1 MSVIAFNLAMPPK
14 EAAHLVMVYEHAQVI
29 LEYGSGGST
38 LLAARLPGKH
48 VLAVESDAVFLC
60 RLNTELMQLRTG
72 TRVATRYS
80 DIGPVKDWGK
90 PENDSGWYG
99 YPDYAL
105 GIWRE
110 EWFVQ
115 PDTVLIDGR
124 FRVACFLVC
133 AVLTRKPLT
142 ILFDDYRPRP
152 NYHVVERIA
161 RPKKRVGRM
170 AVFELAPGKVS
181 ARAALE
187 LAPYLY
193 DPA

>member
-1 MSVIAFNLAMPPK
+1 MPPK
-14 EAAHLVMVYEHAQVI
+14 EATHLAKVYERAQVI

-38 LLAARLPGKH
+38 LLAARQAVKH
-48 VLAVESDAVFLC
+48 VFAVESDAAFLC
-60 RLNTELMQLRTG
+60 RLNTELMQLRTD
-72 TRVATRYS
+72 TRVVTRYS
-80 DIGPVKDWGK
+80 DIGPVEEWGR
-90 PENDSGWYG
+90 PEDDSGWAG

-133 AVLTRKPLT
+133 AVMTRRPLT
-142 ILFDDYRPRP
+142 ILFDDYKPRS
-152 NYHVVERIA
+152 NYRIVERIA
-161 RPKKRVGRM
+161 RPRRRVGRM
-170 AVFELAPGKVS
+170 AIFELKPGKVA
-181 ARAALE
+181 ARTVIE
-187 LAPYLY
+187 LANYLY